1 MLTTIETLRPIIVA
15 LLSGVLAVTTSAH
28 AILYKRDTR
37 AAVAWV
43 GLIWLVPVLGSV
55 LYVLLGI
62 NRIRRRA
69 TELRRLG
76 IDLQPAL
83 RDTVTDWG
91 LVSSVDLSEMHG
103 HLEALARVVGRVTTR
118 SLLPGNR
125 VVPLVSGD
133 AAFPRMLEAIDGA
146 QRSVA
151 LCTYIFDV
159 DEAGMVF
166 ADALERAVRRNVQVR
181 VLVDAIGVRYSF
193 PSMVRELRRR
203 GVRIA
208 RFMHSWLPWRIPFAN
223 LRTHRKF
230 LIVDGTVGFTGGL
243 NIRVGH
249 VIESQ
254 PKRPVQDL
262 HFQIEGPVVGHMAE
276 VFAEDWAFTT
286 REVLS
291 DENWFPVLHEA
302 GSVVARGI
310 SDGPGTDLDKLRL
323 TLQGAIATAQSRIW
337 IVTPYFLPDRELIAA
352 LNIAAMRG
360 VEVIIIVPETNNQP
374 VVAWASTA
382 QHWQLLER
390 GCRIFLTP
398 PPFDHTKLMLVDR
411 TWSLIGSAN
420 WDPRSL
426 RLNFEFNLECYD
438 SSLAH
443 ELETIAERKLEGAR
457 EITKEE
463 VDSRSLLIKL
473 RDGTARLFSPYI

>member
-1 MLTTIETLRPIIVA
+1 MLATIEALRPIIVA
-15 LLSGVLAVTTSAH
+15 LLSGVLAVITSAH
-28 AILYKRDTR
+28 AILHKRDTR

-69 TELRRLG
+69 TGMLKVG
-76 IDLQPAL
+76 VDLQPAL

-91 LVSSVDLSEMHG
+91 LLSADLSEMHG
-103 HLEALARVVGRVTTR
+103 HLERLARVVGRVTTR

-125 VVPLVSGD
+125 VVPLINGD
-133 AAFPRMLEAIDGA
+133 AAFPRMLQAIDGA
-146 QRSVA
+146 QHTVA
-151 LCTYIFDV
+151 LGTYIFDV
-159 DEAGMVF
+159 DEVGIAF
-166 ADALERAVRRNVQVR
+166 ADALERAVQRNVQVR

-249 VIESQ
+249 VLESH

-262 HFQIEGPVVGHMAE
+262 HFQIEGPVVGHMSE

-291 DENWFPVLHEA
+291 GEDWFPLLHEA

-323 TLQGAIATAQSRIW
+323 TLHGAIAAAQSSIW

-360 VEVIIIVPETNNQP
+360 VEVRIILPEVNNQP

-382 QHWQLLER
+382 QYWQLLER

-398 PPFDHTKLMLVDR
+398 PPFDHTKLMLVDN
-411 TWSLIGSAN
+411 TWCLIGSAN

-426 RLNFEFNLECYD
+426 RLNFEFSVECYD
-438 SSLAH
+438 GALAD
-443 ELETIAERKLEGAR
+443 EMLALAEHKLKDAR
-457 EITKEE
+457 EITKAE
-463 VDSRSLLIKL
+463 VDARSLLIQL